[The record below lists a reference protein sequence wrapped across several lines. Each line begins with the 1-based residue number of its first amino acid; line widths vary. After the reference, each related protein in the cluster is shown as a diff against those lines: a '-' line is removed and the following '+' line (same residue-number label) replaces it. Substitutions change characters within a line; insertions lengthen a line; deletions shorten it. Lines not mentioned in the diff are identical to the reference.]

1 MGNASVRKE
10 NSVIFSPVMALKKE
24 SVTFR
29 SRGVSPF
36 SKCLKAMSMV
46 GRANLARTGGGGG
59 KGVGDH
65 GVVGLLLLFLLPLAP
80 SFLSWPNILVVD
92 MWDDDEAE
100 AVCTD
105 VGERKMNASAGQRP
119 GKAEQR
125 TRRKTTGWKGSG
137 RIMIPKVPD

>member
-1 MGNASVRKE
+1 M
-10 NSVIFSPVMALKKE
+10 
-24 SVTFR
+24 
-29 SRGVSPF
+29 
-36 SKCLKAMSMV
+36 
-46 GRANLARTGGGGG
+46 
-59 KGVGDH
+59 GDH
-65 GVVGLLLLFLLPLAP
+65 GVAGLLLLFLLPLAP